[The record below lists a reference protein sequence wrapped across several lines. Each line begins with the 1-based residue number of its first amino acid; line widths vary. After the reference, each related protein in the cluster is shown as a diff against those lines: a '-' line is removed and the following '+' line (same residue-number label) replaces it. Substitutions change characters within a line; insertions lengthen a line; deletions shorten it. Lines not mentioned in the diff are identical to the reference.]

1 MKTARAT
8 AMLSYRNYKADERTQ
23 TDEDRSRLDDYR
35 ASSYQQYQGQKLVN
49 RFNAYSYW
57 TLSRT
62 MDTHDIGRGRGGAG
76 KALQG
81 IKARTLVIGISSDVL
96 FPVTEQEFLARHL
109 PGAHYV
115 KIDFISGHHRNRQRV
130 E

>member
-1 MKTARAT
+1 MRISDWHSDVCSSA
-8 AMLSYRNYKADERTQ
+8 L
-23 TDEDRSRLDDYR
+23 
-35 ASSYQQYQGQKLVN
+35 SSYQQYQGQKLVN

-96 FPVTEQEFLARHL
+96 FPVTEQEFLARHI
-109 PGAHYV
+109 PGDHYV
-115 KIDFISGHHRNRQRV
+115 TIDSIYGHDRSEERRV
-130 E
+130 GNECVSTCRFRWAPYQSKK

>member
-81 IKARTLVIGISSDVL
+81 IKDRTLVIGISSDVL
-96 FPVTEQEFLARHL
+96 FPVTEQDFLARHI
-109 PGAHYV
+109 PGAHYELGRE
-115 KIDFISGHHRNRQRV
+115 SCRERV
-130 E
+130 